1 MNKFTLRLSMQT
13 SLSKANRHAQ
23 LLKQLQLIC
32 STGHG
37 IALLAPSIAAITRQI
52 IGAEACVVVWVNEL
66 GYPMG
71 MFHENALPTST
82 DLFLNHYDRL
92 FATEHEMNASWLA
105 RHNGSPVAQLMNPS
119 ADYLQSN
126 SYNLLARAD
135 GYHHLLDLRI
145 DSAGKP
151 RAILALFR
159 HQGKP
164 FNESDARILLSLLP
178 ILEQA
183 VRPEVASLS
192 AMPIHLQH
200 SSAIAGY
207 LCGHMLVSADAQQ
220 VDMLDD
226 ASHQMLRSTHLVGQ
240 ELSIVGSIRQTP
252 KFIRELC
259 VALRTE
265 RQQVA
270 RNSLDISG
278 GQLRCEASWMSTTH
292 SHPLHDGTPFAAQSS
307 PLGAPSGRILVTLH
321 YLPSAMP
328 QVVQSIMSL
337 SLSPLQSRIALYAA
351 QGGSRIECA
360 SRHQV
365 SKVTLRTHLRQI
377 YAAAECDSWDA
388 LSSRL
393 VLPM

>member
-1 MNKFTLRLSMQT
+1 MQ
-13 SLSKANRHAQ
+13 SPLSKANRHAQ

-32 STGHG
+32 STRHG

-52 IGAEACVVVWVNEL
+52 IGAEATVVVWLNEQ
-66 GYPMG
+66 GYPIG

-92 FATEHEMNASWLA
+92 FNVENEMNASWLA

-119 ADYLQSN
+119 ADYLKSN

-145 DSAGKP
+145 GCAGKP
-151 RAILALFR
+151 CAILALFR
-159 HQGKP
+159 HQGHP
-164 FNESDARILLSLLP
+164 FTEADARILLSLLP
-178 ILEQA
+178 VIEQA
-183 VRPEVASLS
+183 VRPEAASMSAEPLSFQQSS
-192 AMPIHLQH
+192 AM
-200 SSAIAGY
+200 AGY

-240 ELSIVGSIRQTP
+240 ELSMVGPIRQTP
-252 KFIRELC
+252 KFIRKLC
-259 VALRTE
+259 EDLRAE
-265 RQQVA
+265 RQQRA
-270 RNSLDISG
+270 RSALHISG
-278 GQLRCEASWMSTTH
+278 GQLRCEASWMSMTH
-292 SHPLHDGTPFAAQSS
+292 YQPLHDAAAYRLQSNDQ
-307 PLGAPSGRILVTLH
+307 GGPSGRILVTMH

-328 QVVQSIMSL
+328 QIVQSIIGL
-337 SLSPLQSRIALYAA
+337 GLSPLQSRIALFAA
-351 QGGSRIECA
+351 QGGSRIQCA
-360 SRHQV
+360 SHHQV

-377 YAAAECDSWDA
+377 YAAAECDNWDA

-393 VLPM
+393 VLPI